1 MAYQTRDAVKC
12 PIFGAPKPLPENQL
26 PTYLDVMKAFLYER
40 PILKLERKNAKLPLR
55 EIADEVA
62 QKVEAIWR
70 KGSIPTVSHTQ
81 IVQLLL
87 TYHDKN
93 YSSLLENITSRGK
106 QKNFQSK
113 IKDLVN
119 IAQVT
124 LFHISACKCA
134 DLENCSCD
142 KSRKVPIKER
152 NFLKDHKNKRALFI
166 GKLDQK
172 ETARLT
178 KNIKRKEI
186 KKQRAIQA
194 AQKTSF
200 DGNASLSND
209 NEEEMDH
216 LENDDPSYK
225 AYRNSEAE
233 ASQSTS
239 KNAPSSQMRKGLKL
253 FVQTCDRFQLL
264 NRAASALSS
273 ALLRDFENVTPKKM
287 QLLIDKSKVRRERSK
302 QRRVLQSSDCALA
315 SQSMQG
321 LYFDSRKDKTLI
333 QVTERDGRLHQ

>member
-1 MAYQTRDAVKC
+1 
-12 PIFGAPKPLPENQL
+12 
-26 PTYLDVMKAFLYER
+26 MKAFLHER
-40 PILKLERKNAKLPLR
+40 SILKLERKNAKLPLR

-70 KGSIPTVSHTQ
+70 RGSIPTVSHTR
-81 IVQLLL
+81 IVQLFL
-87 TYHDKN
+87 TYHDKK
-93 YSSLLENITSRGK
+93 YSSLLKNIKSRGK
-106 QKNFQSK
+106 QENFQSK

-124 LFHISACKCA
+124 LFDISACKCA

-152 NFLKDHKNKRALFI
+152 NFLKDQRNKKVLFLR
-166 GKLDQK
+166 KLDQK

-178 KNIKRKEI
+178 KNIKRKET
-186 KKQRAIQA
+186 KKQSAIQA

-200 DGNASLSND
+200 DGNVSLSD
-209 NEEEMDH
+209 ENEEEMNH

-239 KNAPSSQMRKGLKL
+239 KNAPIVVKYLK
-253 FVQTCDRFQLL
+253 
-264 NRAASALSS
+264 A
-273 ALLRDFENVTPKKM
+273 
-287 QLLIDKSKVRRERSK
+287 
-302 QRRVLQSSDCALA
+302 
-315 SQSMQG
+315 
-321 LYFDSRKDKTLI
+321 
-333 QVTERDGRLHQ
+333 